1 MRFYFLILNIHKHKN
16 KAVHKD
22 SVHSIIK
29 VITTYYSVPMPLK
42 LYIAEK
48 PSLGRAIAAALP
60 KPQKNH
66 KTHIELANGDVVSWC
81 IGHILAQ
88 ADPEDYDAELKKWRM
103 ESLPIVPEQWQLK
116 PITRT
121 RAQLTVLRKL
131 VKQADE
137 IIHAGDPDREGQLL
151 VDEVIDYF
159 KVSKTKKANIKRL
172 LISDLNLPAVK
183 RALTSLKP
191 NSDFMPLSISALA
204 RSRADWLYGI
214 NLTRAYTLQG
224 QKTGYHSV
232 LSVGRVQTPLLGLVV
247 KREQEISQFISKP
260 FFQVQAHIA
269 LTSNAA
275 IAFTAKWQP
284 SESCQPY
291 CDEEGRVVVKAL
303 AQNVVNRIDNQPATI
318 SNIES
323 HEKQQVAPLPFNLSQ
338 LQISAAKQF
347 SMNAKL
353 VLDVC
358 QILYERHK
366 LITYPRSDCRYL
378 PKEQLKQA
386 KGIVNTLAQSSLP
399 CNKPA
404 QGANTALVSKAWND
418 KKITAHH
425 AIIPTEKSPENINLN
440 TFEKNI
446 YLLIVRQYLV
456 QFYPAYIYQQTKVH
470 MLIAGGHFLTQ
481 AKMEKQLGWQ
491 VLFPK
496 SKKSQTADNSKQG
509 DDQEQTLPP
518 LTKGQI
524 VHCQQGELIDK
535 HTSPPQSF
543 TDATLL
549 GAMTGISRYVS
560 DPAIKKV
567 LKETDGL
574 GTDATRA
581 GIIDL
586 LFKRDFLKRQGKAIT
601 ATEVGVAL
609 INALPEMAT
618 LPDMTAQWEATLTAI
633 SEKNASYLHFMQPL
647 TNIVTEMVQGASQQS
662 FSGLPK
668 VAFKAKRGKKTFQ
681 KSRPKKTS

>member
-1 MRFYFLILNIHKHKN
+1 M
-16 KAVHKD
+16 
-22 SVHSIIK
+22 
-29 VITTYYSVPMPLK
+29 K

-88 ADPEDYDAELKKWRM
+88 ADPEDYDVELKKWRM
-103 ESLPIVPEQWQLK
+103 DNLPIVPQQWQLK
-116 PITRT
+116 PIART
-121 RAQLTVLRKL
+121 RSQLTILRKL

-159 KVSKTKKANIKRL
+159 KLSKTKKANIKRL

-224 QKTGYHSV
+224 QKTGYNSV

-247 KREQEISQFISKP
+247 RREQEISRFVSKP
-260 FFQVQAHIA
+260 FFQVQANIA
-269 LTSNAA
+269 LNSDES

-284 SESCQPY
+284 SENCQPY
-291 CDEEGRVVVKAL
+291 CDEEGRVLVKAL
-303 AQNVVNRIDNQPATI
+303 AENVVKRIENQAATI
-318 SNIES
+318 RNIDSN
-323 HEKQQVAPLPFNLSQ
+323 EKQQAAPLPFNLSQ

-358 QILYERHK
+358 QALYEKHK

-386 KGIVNTLAQSSLP
+386 SGIVNTLANSSLP

-404 QGANTALVSKAWND
+404 QGANTSLVSKAWND

-440 TFEKNI
+440 TFEKNV

-456 QFYPAYIYQQTKVH
+456 QFYPAYIYQQTKVEL
-470 MLIAGGHFLTQ
+470 LIAGGNFVSQ
-481 AKMEKQLGWQ
+481 AKTEKQLGWQ

-496 SKKSQTADNSKQG
+496 SNKAKNQHKLDYGQ
-509 DDQEQTLPP
+509 DQEQTLPP
-518 LTKGQI
+518 LTKGQLL
-524 VHCQQGELIDK
+524 HCHQGELIEK

-549 GAMTGISRYVS
+549 GAMTGISRYVN
-560 DPAIKKV
+560 DAAIKKV

-586 LFKRDFLKRQGKAIT
+586 LFKRGFLQRQGKAIT

-609 INALPEMAT
+609 INALPPMAT

-633 SEKNASYLHFMQPL
+633 SEKNTSYLSFMQPL
-647 TNIVTEMVQGASQQS
+647 TNTVHEMVQSASQQS
-662 FSGLPK
+662 FAGLPK
-668 VAFKAKRGKKTFQ
+668 VAFKPKRGKRAFQ
-681 KSRPKKTS
+681 KKTTKKAS

>member
-1 MRFYFLILNIHKHKN
+1 M
-16 KAVHKD
+16 
-22 SVHSIIK
+22 
-29 VITTYYSVPMPLK
+29 K

-103 ESLPIVPEQWQLK
+103 DNLPIVPQQWQLK
-116 PITRT
+116 PIART
-121 RAQLTVLRKL
+121 RSQLTVLRKL

-159 KVSKTKKANIKRL
+159 KLSKAKKTNVKRL

-224 QKTGYHSV
+224 QKTGYNSV

-247 KREQEISQFISKP
+247 RREQEISNFVSKP

-269 LTSNAA
+269 LNSDEGV
-275 IAFTAKWQP
+275 AFTAKWQP
-284 SESCQPY
+284 SENCQPY
-291 CDEEGRVVVKAL
+291 CDEEGRVLVKAL
-303 AQNVVNRIDNQPATI
+303 AENVVNRIENQAATI
-318 SNIES
+318 SNIDS
-323 HEKQQVAPLPFNLSQ
+323 NEKQQAAPLPFNLSQ

-358 QILYERHK
+358 QALYEKHK

-386 KGIVNTLAQSSLP
+386 SGIVNTLANSSLP

-440 TFEKNI
+440 TFEKNV

-456 QFYPAYIYQQTKVH
+456 QFYPAYIYQQIKVEL
-470 MLIAGGHFLTQ
+470 LIAGGHFVSQ
-481 AKMEKQLGWQ
+481 AKTEKQLGWK

-496 SKKSQTADNSKQG
+496 SNKTKSQNKLEHENE
-509 DDQEQTLPP
+509 QEQTLPP
-518 LTKGQI
+518 LTKGQPL
-524 VHCQQGELIDK
+524 HCQQGELIEK

-549 GAMTGISRYVS
+549 GAMTGISRYVN
-560 DPAIKKV
+560 DAAIKKV

-586 LFKRDFLKRQGKAIT
+586 LFKRGFLQRQGKAIT

-609 INALPEMAT
+609 INALPPMAT

-633 SEKNASYLHFMQPL
+633 SEKNASYLSFMQPL
-647 TNIVTEMVQGASQQS
+647 TNTVHEMVQGASQQS

-668 VAFKAKRGKKTFQ
+668 VAFKPKRGKRTFQ
-681 KSRPKKTS
+681 KKTAKKAS

>member
-1 MRFYFLILNIHKHKN
+1 M
-16 KAVHKD
+16 
-22 SVHSIIK
+22 
-29 VITTYYSVPMPLK
+29 K

-103 ESLPIVPEQWQLK
+103 ESLPIVPQQWQLK
-116 PITRT
+116 PIART
-121 RAQLTVLRKL
+121 RSQLTVLRKL

-159 KVSKTKKANIKRL
+159 KLSKTKKANIKRL

-224 QKTGYHSV
+224 QKTGYNSV

-247 KREQEISQFISKP
+247 RREQEISEFVSKP

-269 LTSNAA
+269 LSSKDAV
-275 IAFTAKWQP
+275 AFTAKWQP
-284 SESCQPY
+284 SENCQPY
-291 CDEEGRVVVKAL
+291 CDEEGRVLVKAL
-303 AQNVVNRIDNQPATI
+303 AENVVKRIANQPATI
-318 SNIES
+318 SNIDS
-323 HEKQQVAPLPFNLSQ
+323 NEKQQAAPLPFNLSQ

-358 QILYERHK
+358 QALYERHK

-386 KGIVNTLAQSSLP
+386 SGIVNTLANSSLP

-404 QGANTALVSKAWND
+404 QGANTSFVSKAWND

-440 TFEKNI
+440 TFEKNV

-456 QFYPAYIYQQTKVH
+456 QFYPAYIFQQTKVEL
-470 MLIAGGHFLTQ
+470 LIAGGNFMSQ
-481 AKMEKQLGWQ
+481 AKTEKQLGWQ

-496 SKKSQTADNSKQG
+496 SNKTNNQSKLEHGQE
-509 DDQEQTLPP
+509 QEQTLPP
-518 LTKGQI
+518 LTKGQLL
-524 VHCQQGELIDK
+524 HCQQGELIEK

-549 GAMTGISRYVS
+549 GAMTGISRYVN
-560 DPAIKKV
+560 DAAIKKV

-586 LFKRDFLKRQGKAIT
+586 LFKRGFLQRQGKAIT
-601 ATEVGVAL
+601 ATKVGVAL
-609 INALPEMAT
+609 ITALPTMAT

-633 SEKNASYLHFMQPL
+633 SEKNANYLSFMQPL
-647 TNIVTEMVQGASQQS
+647 TVIVNEMVQGASQQS

-668 VAFKAKRGKKTFQ
+668 VAFKPKRGKRTFQ
-681 KSRPKKTS
+681 KKAVKKAS

>member
-1 MRFYFLILNIHKHKN
+1 
-16 KAVHKD
+16 
-22 SVHSIIK
+22 
-29 VITTYYSVPMPLK
+29 LK

-88 ADPEDYDAELKKWRM
+88 ADPEDYNAELKKWRADT
-103 ESLPIVPEQWQLK
+103 LPIVPEQWQLK

-131 VKQADE
+131 VKQATE

-159 KVSKTKKANIKRL
+159 KLSKAKKSNIKRL

-183 RALTSLKP
+183 RALSSLKL

-224 QKTGYHSV
+224 QKTGYNSV

-247 KREQEISQFISKP
+247 RRDQEIAGFVSKP
-260 FFQVQAHIA
+260 FFQVQAYIA
-269 LTSNAA
+269 LSSGKP

-284 SESCQPY
+284 SENCLPY
-291 CDEEGRVVVKAL
+291 CDNEGRVLVKGLAENVVK
-303 AQNVVNRIDNQPATI
+303 RIHDQPATI
-318 SNIES
+318 SSIDSN
-323 HEKQQVAPLPFNLSQ
+323 EKQQAAPLPFNLSQ

-358 QILYERHK
+358 QALYEKHK

-386 KGIVNTLAQSSLP
+386 SGIVNTLAQSSLP

-404 QGANTALVSKAWND
+404 QGANTSLVSKAWNN

-456 QFYPAYIYQQTKVH
+456 QFYPAYIYQQTKVSL
-470 MLIAGGHFLTQ
+470 LIAGGHFTTQ
-481 AKMEKQLGWQ
+481 AKTEKQLGWK
-491 VLFPK
+491 VLFPQ
-496 SKKSQTADNSKQG
+496 SKKAKAANDSSQEDEREH
-509 DDQEQTLPP
+509 EQTLPP
-518 LTKGQI
+518 LTSGQ
-524 VHCQQGELIDK
+524 VLHCQQGELLEK

-549 GAMTGISRYVS
+549 AAMTGIARYVS

-586 LFKRDFLKRQGKAIT
+586 LFKRGFLQRIGKSIT
-601 ATEVGVAL
+601 ATEVGIAL

-633 SEKNASYLHFMQPL
+633 SEKNASYLSFMQPL
-647 TNIVTEMVQGASQQS
+647 THTVTDMVYGASQQS
-662 FSGLPK
+662 FAGLPK
-668 VAFKAKRGKKTFQ
+668 VAFKPKRGKRKFQ
-681 KSRPKKTS
+681 KKPIKKAS

>member
-1 MRFYFLILNIHKHKN
+1 M
-16 KAVHKD
+16 
-22 SVHSIIK
+22 
-29 VITTYYSVPMPLK
+29 K

-60 KPQKNH
+60 KPHRNC
-66 KTHIELANGDVVSWC
+66 KTHIELGNGDVVSWC

-116 PITRT
+116 PISRT
-121 RAQLTVLRKL
+121 RSQLTVLRKL

-159 KVSKTKKANIKRL
+159 KLSKRKKSNIQRL

-183 RALTSLKP
+183 RALNSLKP

-224 QKTGYHSV
+224 QKTGYNSV

-247 KREQEISQFISKP
+247 RREQEIAAFISKP
-260 FFQVQAHIA
+260 FYQVQAHIA
-269 LTSNAA
+269 LGENEAV
-275 IAFTAKWQP
+275 AFTAKWQP
-284 SESCQPY
+284 SGSCQPY

-303 AQNVVNRIDNQPATI
+303 AENVVKRINNQAAKI
-318 SNIES
+318 SDLES
-323 HEKQQVAPLPFNLSQ
+323 KEKQQAAPLPFNLSQ
-338 LQISAAKQF
+338 LQISAAQQF

-358 QILYERHK
+358 QTLYERHK

-386 KGIVNTLAQSSLP
+386 RGIVNTLAQSSLP
-399 CNKPA
+399 LSKPA
-404 QGANTALVSKAWND
+404 QGANTSLVSKAWND

-456 QFYPAYIYQQTKVH
+456 QFYPAYIYQQTKVTL
-470 MLIAGGHFLTQ
+470 LIAGGHFVSQ
-481 AKMEKQLGWQ
+481 AKIEKQQGWQ

-496 SKKSQTADNSKQG
+496 NKKTQAESSTNQE
-509 DDQEQTLPP
+509 QEQTLPP

-524 VHCQQGELIDK
+524 LHCPHGELIEK

-549 GAMTGISRYVS
+549 AAMTGIARYVS
-560 DPAIKKV
+560 DAAIKKV

-586 LFKRDFLKRQGKAIT
+586 LFKRGFLQRQGKAIT
-601 ATEVGVAL
+601 ATEVGFAL
-609 INALPEMAT
+609 IKALPEMAT

-633 SEKNASYLHFMQPL
+633 SEKNASYLSFMQPL
-647 TNIVTEMVQGASQQS
+647 TNTVTEMVKGASQQS
-662 FSGLPK
+662 FSDLPK
-668 VAFKAKRGKKTFQ
+668 VAFKPKRGTRKFQ
-681 KSRPKKTS
+681 KKPTKKASE

>member
-1 MRFYFLILNIHKHKN
+1 
-16 KAVHKD
+16 
-22 SVHSIIK
+22 
-29 VITTYYSVPMPLK
+29 LK

-60 KPQKNH
+60 TPHKNC
-66 KTHIELANGDVVSWC
+66 KTHIELGNGDVVSWC

-88 ADPEDYDAELKKWRM
+88 ADPEDYDVELKKWRM
-103 ESLPIVPEQWQLK
+103 ETLPIIPEQWQLK
-116 PITRT
+116 PISRT
-121 RAQLTVLRKL
+121 RSQLTVLRKL

-137 IIHAGDPDREGQLL
+137 LIHAGDPDREGQLL
-151 VDEVIDYF
+151 VDEVIDYL
-159 KVSKTKKANIKRL
+159 KVSKTKKSKTKRL

-224 QKTGYHSV
+224 QKNGYNSV

-247 KREQEISQFISKP
+247 RREQEIANFVSKP
-260 FFQVQAHIA
+260 FYEVLAHIS
-269 LTSNAA
+269 LNKNERVS
-275 IAFTAKWQP
+275 FTAKWQP
-284 SESCQPY
+284 SDSCLPY
-291 CDEEGRVVVKAL
+291 CDEEGRVLVKAL
-303 AQNVVNRIDNQPATI
+303 ANNVVNRITNQPAVVDNVKT
-318 SNIES
+318 EQ
-323 HEKQQVAPLPFNLSQ
+323 KQQNAPLPFNLSQ

-358 QILYERHK
+358 QALYERHK

-378 PKEQLKQA
+378 PKEQLKQSS
-386 KGIVNTLAQSSLP
+386 GIIDMLSSTDLP
-399 CNKPA
+399 CAPQAKNADK
-404 QGANTALVSKAWND
+404 TITSYAWND

-425 AIIPTEKSPENINLN
+425 AIIPTEKSPQNINLN

-456 QFYPAYIYQQTKVH
+456 QFYPAHIFGQTKVT
-470 MLIAGGHFLTQ
+470 LTIAGGIFTRTSKVILQ
-481 AKMEKQLGWQ
+481 QGWK
-491 VLFPK
+491 VLFPPSNK
-496 SKKSQTADNSKQG
+496 EKPSKNKQDDETNS
-509 DDQEQTLPP
+509 QTLPP
-518 LTKGQI
+518 LIKGQ
-524 VHCQQGELIDK
+524 VLHCPQGELVEK

-549 GAMTGISRYVS
+549 AAMTGISRYVT
-560 DPAIKKV
+560 DANIKKV

-586 LFKRDFLKRQGKAIT
+586 LFKRSFLQRKGKAIT
-601 ATEVGVAL
+601 ATDIGITL

-633 SEKNASYLHFMQPL
+633 SEKKSSYVSFIQPL
-647 TNIVTEMVQGASQQS
+647 ANTVTDMVYGATQQS

-668 VAFKAKRGKKTFQ
+668 VAFKPRRSSRSKSKFPAKSNASLKK
-681 KSRPKKTS
+681 KAVGL